1 MQSNNDIPLNKF
13 SEEPENFKNLW
24 EKFKHFI
31 SELINIRNNTDKSGT
46 IEDIKNNIS
55 IKGHTAW
62 ILVFSILIASIGLN
76 VSSTAV
82 VIGAML
88 ISPLMGPIL
97 GIGLSIGIND
107 IDTLKRSM
115 INLGVMLS
123 LSLITSFAFFSLP
136 LFQELTPELFA
147 RTQPNVLDVMI
158 AISGGLALIVA
169 ISRPSA
175 QTNTVAGVAIAT
187 ALMPPLCTAGY
198 GLAVGKLDY
207 FLGAMFLFL
216 INTTFIALSTFVI
229 VKYLRFPMVKYINSA
244 KRRSVSRFASFIA
257 ILVLTGSIYTFYNLY
272 QEKEFDSKAKKF
284 FQSVQEDGFVI
295 IDKEKEDINFEENSI
310 DITVFG
316 KSVSTADEQTWKNRL
331 IELGMN
337 ENIKLYVHK
346 GKDDTKLINEFQN
359 LKNQVAQN
367 QKIIDGRDASIRS
380 KEERIQFLENERAKF
395 IENQVPFIKISE
407 EAKTNYENL
416 QEFAYSRQ
424 LKTNFSKVDTLTVFY
439 TKWQESMSIK
449 DVDNQELKLKKW
461 LKIRLDLDTLKIVR
475 E

>member
-1 MQSNNDIPLNKF
+1 MQSNNDLPLNKF

-244 KRRSVSRFASFIA
+244 KRRSVSRFASFVA

-284 FQSVQEDGFVI
+284 FQSVQDDGFVI

-346 GKDDTKLINEFQN
+346 GKDNTKLINEFQN

-395 IENQVPFIKISE
+395 LENQVPFIKISE